1 MSVPFLSDQIKFS
14 YFIYIVDGVE
24 VHLAET

>member
-1 MSVPFLSDQIKFS
+1 MSVTLLSDQIKFS
-14 YFIYIVDGVE
+14 HFIYIVDGVE